1 MNKIF
6 FTLLCFFVLSITT
19 QAQTFQGTI
28 RPGSTAT
35 SVIVAIKPSA
45 NYSDKPSNVQFTLA
59 IPQAVGARP
68 AMSIMTN
75 NYSALFT
82 TVALF
87 QNATFGTD
95 YIYLVN
101 MITPTLTTTKN
112 YVANTEDVVAEIA
125 FTGNVG
131 DVSAIK
137 LVQLPNGTATT
148 GAGSENGNYNYY
160 IEFSAGSDKTNQPA
174 MFYSNTGG
182 IVVNNALGY
191 GGFSSVNAGTNP
203 LPLSWLGFNVQKQNN
218 SALIN
223 WQIAN
228 QINNDYF
235 EVQAGVDA
243 TNLSTIGKVS
253 ATSATSYTFTHANFR
268 SLPGRS
274 VYYRLK
280 QVDKDGKFTFSKVL
294 KVNLDTKA
302 FAFNVIGNPVKGN
315 ILNIG
320 IESATINKGSIT
332 IVDLQGRKLL
342 QQNISWLAGTSQRL
356 ITLPNLAKGMYS
368 AILQLNDEF
377 YSVKFVR

>member
-1 MNKIF
+1 MNKI
-6 FTLLCFFVLSITT
+6 FTLLCFFVLATTT

-45 NYSDKPSNVQFTLA
+45 NFSDKPINVQFTVA
-59 IPQAVGARP
+59 IPQAVGTRP
-68 AMSIMTN
+68 VMSIMTN

-87 QNATFGTD
+87 QTATFGTD

-101 MITPTLTTTKN
+101 MLTPTLTTTKN
-112 YVANTEDVVAEIA
+112 YVANTEDVVAEIT

-131 DVSAIK
+131 NVSAIK

-148 GAGSENGNYNYY
+148 GAGTENGNYNFYTD
-160 IEFSAGSDKTNQPA
+160 FSVGSDKTNQPA

-182 IVVNNALGY
+182 IVVNNPLGF
-191 GGFSSVNAGTNP
+191 GGYSSVNAGTNS

-243 TNLSTIGKVS
+243 TTLSTIGKVS
-253 ATSATSYTFTHANFR
+253 ATSATSYTFTHANYR
-268 SLPGRS
+268 NLPGLS

-302 FAFNVIGNPVKGN
+302 FAFNVIGNPIKGN
-315 ILNIG
+315 ILNIS
-320 IESATINKGSIT
+320 IESATINKGSLT

-342 QQNISWLAGTSQRL
+342 QQNISWLAGTSQRS
-356 ITLPNLAKGMYS
+356 ITLPNLANGMYS
-368 AILQLNDEF
+368 AILQLDDEL
-377 YSVKFVR
+377 YSVKFGR

>member
-243 TNLSTIGKVS
+243 TNLSTIGMVS
-253 ATSATSYTFTHANFR
+253 STSATSYNFTHANFS
-268 SLPGRS
+268 SLQGRS
-274 VYYRLK
+274 VYYRVK

>member
-243 TNLSTIGKVS
+243 TNVSTIGKVS

-294 KVNLDTKA
+294 KVNLETKA

-356 ITLPNLAKGMYS
+356 ITLPNLANGMYS
-368 AILQLNDEF
+368 AVLQVDEEL

>member
-294 KVNLDTKA
+294 KVNLETKA

-356 ITLPNLAKGMYS
+356 ITLPNLANGMYS
-368 AILQLNDEF
+368 AVLQVDEEL

>member
-1 MNKIF
+1 MNKI
-6 FTLLCFFVLSITT
+6 FTLLCFFVLTITT
-19 QAQTFQGTI
+19 QAQTFQGTL

-45 NYSDKPSNVQFTLA
+45 NYSDKPSNIQFTLA
-59 IPQAVGARP
+59 IPQVVGARP
-68 AMSIMTN
+68 TMSIMTN
-75 NYSALFT
+75 NYSTLFT

-87 QNATFGTD
+87 QTATFGTD
-95 YIYLVN
+95 YIYLIN

-112 YVANTEDVVAEIA
+112 YVANTEDVVAEIT

-148 GAGSENGNYNYY
+148 GAGSENGNYNFYT
-160 IEFSAGSDKTNQPA
+160 EFATGSDKTNQPA

-182 IVVNNALGY
+182 LVVNNALGF
-191 GGFSSVNAGTNP
+191 GGYSSVNAGTNP

-218 SALIN
+218 SAILN

-228 QINNDYF
+228 QIGNDYF

-243 TNLSTIGKVS
+243 NNLSTIGRVS
-253 ATSATSYTFTHANFR
+253 ATSTTSYTFTHVNYT
-268 SLPGRS
+268 SLPGRI

-294 KVNLDTKA
+294 KVNLDSKA
-302 FAFNVIGNPVKGN
+302 FTFNVIGNPVKGN

-320 IESATINKGSIT
+320 IESATINKGSLT
-332 IVDLQGRKLL
+332 IIDFQGRKIL
-342 QQNISWLAGTSQRL
+342 QQNISWLAGTSL
-356 ITLPNLAKGMYS
+356 KPITLPTLANGMYS
-368 AILQLNDEF
+368 AILQVNEEL
-377 YSVKFVR
+377 YSVRFAR

>member
-368 AILQLNDEF
+368 AVLQVDEEL

>member
-1 MNKIF
+1 MYKIF

-28 RPGSTAT
+28 KPGSTAT

-45 NYSDKPSNVQFTLA
+45 DYSDKPSNVQFTLA
-59 IPQAVGARP
+59 IPQVVGARP

-95 YIYLVN
+95 YIYLIN

-112 YVANTEDVVAEIA
+112 SVANSEDVVAEIA

-131 DVSAIK
+131 DLSAIK
-137 LVQLPNGTATT
+137 LVQLPNGTVTT

-160 IEFSAGSDKTNQPA
+160 IEFAAGSDKTNQAA

-191 GGFSSVNAGTNP
+191 GGFSSVNAGTTP

-243 TNLSTIGKVS
+243 NNLSTIGMVP
-253 ATSATSYTFTHANFR
+253 ATSVNSYNFTHVNYT
-268 SLPGRS
+268 SLPGS
-274 VYYRLK
+274 KVYYRIK
-280 QVDKDGKFTFSKVL
+280 QVDKDGKFTYSKVL
-294 KVNLDTKA
+294 KLNLDSKT
-302 FAFNVIGNPVKGN
+302 FAFKVIGNPIQGN
-315 ILNIG
+315 NLNIA
-320 IESATINKGSIT
+320 IESATFNKGSLT
-332 IVDLQGRKLL
+332 IFDLQGKKIS
-342 QQNISWLAGTSQRL
+342 QQNISWFAGTSQRL

-368 AILQLNDEF
+368 AILHVDDKL
-377 YSVKFVR
+377 YSLKFTR